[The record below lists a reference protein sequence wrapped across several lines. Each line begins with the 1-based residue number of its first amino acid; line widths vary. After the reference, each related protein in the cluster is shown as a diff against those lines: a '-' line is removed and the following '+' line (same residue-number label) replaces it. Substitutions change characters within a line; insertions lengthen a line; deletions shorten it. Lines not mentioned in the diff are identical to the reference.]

1 MMREPKRV
9 SSITFEPRPS
19 TAVAPQR
26 LFVLIAGNFF
36 VATSFLSVGG
46 LLSDISLSL
55 QIPIES
61 AGLLIAAFAI
71 AAAVCAPTLATLG
84 SRIDRRKLLTGAMAI
99 CALANLLA
107 AISRTYEHLMLARVL
122 AAVTSAVYTPQ
133 VAATLSMLM
142 PEKERAPVLAKLM
155 IGWSVGSV
163 LGNPI
168 SVLIASVSSWRMS
181 FAFIGVASAIIALF
195 IWRSVPPNVM
205 VPPLNWVRWFQ
216 VLRSPALRWLTAAT
230 ALTNVG
236 GAVMMSYIAPI
247 VKAVQSIAGPALALL
262 LFTAGG
268 GAVLGNLLSVRMV
281 RRIGATIVAY
291 RCNTISAA
299 MLLLWPLFS
308 FWAATIYVAQFL
320 WSLGSSGFPAV
331 QQARLVAVAPTL
343 AAATIALNSSVTY
356 LGMAVGASIGAAAWP
371 VVPPRFISWVGFVF
385 VTAALACSV
394 LGDRAAKREAA
405 ASSAGG

>member
-1 MMREPKRV
+1 MPPKHV
-9 SSITFEPRPS
+9 SNRLP
-19 TAVAPQR
+19 VAPQR

-46 LLSDISLSL
+46 LLSEISASL
-55 QIPIES
+55 QIPIHK
-61 AGLLIAAFAI
+61 AGLLIAGFAI
-71 AAAVCAPTLATLG
+71 AAAICAPTLATLG
-84 SRIDRRKLLTGAMAI
+84 SRIDRRKLLTGSMAV

-107 AISRTYEHLMLARVL
+107 AGSRTFEHLMWARVL

-133 VAATLSMLM
+133 VAATLTMMM

-155 IGWSVGSV
+155 VGWSVGAV

-181 FAFIGVASAIIALF
+181 FAFIGGVSAVIAIF
-195 IWRSVPPNVM
+195 IWRSLPPNVM
-205 VPPLNWVRWFQ
+205 VPPLNWHRWFQ

-236 GAVMMSYIAPI
+236 SSIMMSYIAPI
-247 VKAVQSIAGPALALL
+247 VKAVQGIAGPALALL

-268 GAVLGNLLSVRMV
+268 GALLGNLLSVRMV
-281 RRIGATIVAY
+281 RRFGATAVAY
-291 RCNTISAA
+291 RCNISSAT

-308 FWAATIYVAQFL
+308 LWTGTIYLAQFL

-331 QQARLVAVAPTL
+331 QQARLVAVAPML

-356 LGMAVGASIGAAAWP
+356 FGMAVGASIGATAWTL
-371 VVPPRFISWVGFVF
+371 VPPRFISWVGFVF
-385 VTAALACSV
+385 VIGALACSV
-394 LGDRAAKREAA
+394 LGDRAAQKETV
-405 ASSAGG
+405 G